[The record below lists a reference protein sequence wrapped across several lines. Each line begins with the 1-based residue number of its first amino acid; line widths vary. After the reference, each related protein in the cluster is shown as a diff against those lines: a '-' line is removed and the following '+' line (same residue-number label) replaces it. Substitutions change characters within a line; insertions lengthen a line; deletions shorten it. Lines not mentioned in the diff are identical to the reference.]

1 MVCSTLPA
9 VGLLNVLL
17 CSLACIG
24 AVLLSITDQARD
36 QGIYKTGVLVTIFL
50 SFSLS
55 GMMDI
60 AIFYNTKVKIHKH
73 SKTLL
78 TVVAFLIELVLVP
91 TRETSV
97 NNTDVVD
104 VCLVAAIAASLI
116 SCCLSMFCSLHSS
129 IMNFSMM
136 MFTQVQGT
144 WIIHIS
150 LSSYAFN
157 RNMCCLLFSWH
168 ILISFILYI
177 LIVIITRYVMKK
189 NIDSKTLGKRKREK
203 NTHISKDTSHN
214 MLIEKD
220 LVNDTVEIEPSFY
233 QKEEIADDVKVVMRH
248 IDDML
253 LEVSIPLQRNE
264 LNKK

>member
-1 MVCSTLPA
+1 MVCSTLPS
-9 VGLLNVLL
+9 VGLVNVLL

-60 AIFYNTKVKIHKH
+60 VIFYNTKVKIPKH

-78 TVVAFLIELVLVP
+78 TVIAFLIELVLVP
-91 TRETSV
+91 TREASV
-97 NNTDVVD
+97 NNIDVD
-104 VCLVAAIAASLI
+104 DCLVASIAASLI
-116 SCCLSMFCSLHSS
+116 SCCLSMLCSPSSS
-129 IMNFSMM
+129 IMNFSTI

-157 RNMCCLLFSWH
+157 RNMCCLFFSWH
-168 ILISFILYI
+168 ILISFIIYI
-177 LIVIITRYVMKK
+177 LIVIITRYVRKK
-189 NIDSKTLGKRKREK
+189 NIISKTLGKRRREK
-203 NTHISKDTSHN
+203 NTNISKDTSHN

-233 QKEEIADDVKVVMRH
+233 QKEEIADDVKVVMKH

-253 LEVSIPLQRNE
+253 MEVSIPLQ
-264 LNKK
+264 KTS

>member
-24 AVLLSITDQARD
+24 AVLLSITDHARD

-60 AIFYNTKVKIHKH
+60 AIFYNTKVKIPKH

-78 TVVAFLIELVLVP
+78 TVIAFLIELVLVP

-116 SCCLSMFCSLHSS
+116 SCCLSMLCTLHSS

-157 RNMCCLLFSWH
+157 RNMCCLFFSWH

-253 LEVSIPLQRNE
+253 LEVSIPLQKNE